1 MDDREI
7 LIIGFDTP
15 AYSPTA
21 CFDRWRPPGT
31 RTRQHSAQALLTRAK
46 GSALRMLLSL
56 LT

>member
-21 CFDRWRPPGT
+21 CFDRWQPPGT